1 MIFIDKMKNF
11 KIYKTP
17 MFLPTLDNDKKKKS
31 AILLM
36 TPNYASSKKL
46 LDNPLFIN
54 KLRYSSYYIEKDVSY
69 YINSKGIKEVDNNP
83 DSYVESATELTYY
96 QNLLEMTA
104 AEKAKLKD
112 SDFGLPDKRKYPLDT
127 PARVRSAVKFFN
139 YVSKEDEAEL
149 AKNIIKSIKKF
160 DINISVGEKNRLSKY
175 YKGTN
180 ESAILESQS
189 VIPENTP
196 DNPIYSVSAIIR
208 DKDGRVLLES

>member
-46 LDNPLFIN
+46 LYNPLFIN

-104 AEKAKLKD
+104 AQKAKLKD

-127 PARVRSAVKFFN
+127 PGRVR
-139 YVSKEDEAEL
+139 
-149 AKNIIKSIKKF
+149 
-160 DINISVGEKNRLSKY
+160 
-175 YKGTN
+175 
-180 ESAILESQS
+180 
-189 VIPENTP
+189 
-196 DNPIYSVSAIIR
+196 
-208 DKDGRVLLES
+208 